1 VEKVKAYDQAIR
13 CLELASEA
21 RDAVSAE
28 ELVNLA
34 WLYASLAAQAEAAEQ
49 GRSTPDPVAKAIA

>member
-1 VEKVKAYDQAIR
+1 MEKVKAYDQAVR

-21 RDAVSAE
+21 RDPVSAE

-34 WLYASLAAQAEAAEQ
+34 WLYASLAVQAEAAEQ
-49 GRSTPDPVAKAIA
+49 SPATPELTEKARA